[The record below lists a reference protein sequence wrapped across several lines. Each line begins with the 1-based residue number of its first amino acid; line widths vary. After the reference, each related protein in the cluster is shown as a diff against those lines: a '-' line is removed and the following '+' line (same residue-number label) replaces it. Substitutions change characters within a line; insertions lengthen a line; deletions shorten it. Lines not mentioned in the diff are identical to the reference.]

1 MEVGDWVV
9 AVGNPFG
16 LTETVTV
23 GVISALGR
31 SNVHIAAYEDFIQ
44 TDAAINPG
52 NSGGPLINLDGQAIG
67 INTAIAS
74 ESGGYMGIGFA
85 IPINMAQT
93 IAQQLRKTGKVVRG
107 YLGLYG
113 QDVTED
119 MAKLLNLPKAQ
130 GVVVAQV
137 EPGSPAAKAGLR
149 EGDVI
154 LEVNGKPTETYDAF
168 RNQVAMMKPGDELK
182 LGVSREGKNAQL
194 AVTLGE
200 RPSQRQVAKAKQPPQ
215 QQEESQ
221 RKLGVQ
227 VVDLTPDIAQELGYQ
242 KSQGV
247 VVARVMPGGAA
258 DEAGLQAGDLIVSIN
273 SKPIANTDQFSQ
285 AMKSSMGAGKVLM
298 LIKRGE
304 VSQFVV
310 VKLG

>member
-1 MEVGDWVV
+1 VI

-23 GVISALGR
+23 GVVSAVGR
-31 SNVHIAAYEDFIQ
+31 SNVHITAYENFIQ

-85 IPINMAQT
+85 IPINMART
-93 IAQQLRKTGKVVRG
+93 IAEQLRKTGKVVRG

-113 QDVTED
+113 QDVTAD
-119 MAKLLNLPKAQ
+119 MAGLLNQTKAQ

-137 EPGSPAAKAGLR
+137 EQGSPAAKAGLR

-154 LEVNGKPTETYDAF
+154 LEVNGKPAESYDAF
-168 RNQVAMMKPGDELK
+168 RNQVAMMKPGDEIK
-182 LGVSREGKNAQL
+182 LGVAREGKNVQL

-200 RPSQRQVAKAKQPPQ
+200 RPTQRRVAKGKQPQ
-215 QQEESQ
+215 QEPEESQ
-221 RKLGVQ
+221 QKLGLQ
-227 VVDLTPDIAQELGYQ
+227 VVDLTPDLAQELGYQ
-242 KSQGV
+242 NSQGV
-247 VVARVMPGGAA
+247 VISRVVPGNGA
-258 DEAGLQAGDLIVSIN
+258 DEAGLQAGDLIVSVN
-273 SKPIANTDQFSQ
+273 GKAVANTNQFIQ
-285 AMKSSMGAGKVLM
+285 AMKAAGRKDKVLL